1 MLRVVTPLVP
11 LTLTWVNMLVH
22 EMLQLR
28 IQCPNLIAAL
38 KTHTVFL
45 LLVLVSSKECV
56 VHTHHFRI
64 GAKRQSLLLP
74 LEQR

>member
-1 MLRVVTPLVP
+1 MAPLMP
-11 LTLTWVNMLVH
+11 FALAGINMLVH

-28 IQCPNLIAAL
+28 IQCPNLVAYL
-38 KTHTVFL
+38 KTHTAFL
-45 LLVLVSSKECV
+45 LLLRVSSKECV
-56 VHTHHFRI
+56 VHTHHFGI

>member
-1 MLRVVTPLVP
+1 MAPLMP
-11 LTLTWVNMLVH
+11 FALAGINMLVH
-22 EMLQLR
+22 EMLQPC
-28 IQCPNLIAAL
+28 IQRSNLIVDL

-45 LLVLVSSKECV
+45 LLLLFSTKVCL